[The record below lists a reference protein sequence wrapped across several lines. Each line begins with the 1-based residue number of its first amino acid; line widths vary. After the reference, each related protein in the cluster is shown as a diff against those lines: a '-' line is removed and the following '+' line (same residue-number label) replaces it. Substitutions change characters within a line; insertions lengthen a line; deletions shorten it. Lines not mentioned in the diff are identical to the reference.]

1 MRSVLTVCL
10 TPDADEALTLTV
22 PLVVKA
28 VMLAVIT
35 LEMVVEA
42 VLALAS
48 DDAKTGAITSP
59 RVARPRMRRF
69 VMENLFMLWV

>member
-48 DDAKTGAITSP
+48 DDAKTGATTSP